1 MPGAYDSTPFVAAPA
16 ITHGLSNKK
25 RKHAEPDTESDVENI
40 NPQGMDLDKANSDN
54 EDDGRAKKKSRTGSE
69 APEMMWGTPQK
80 KGRMMTKMGS
90 PAKRRMT
97 GAGATTPKKG
107 GLSLARLNMLAR
119 PKERR

>member
-1 MPGAYDSTPFVAAPA
+1 MPGAYDSAPFIAAPG

-25 RKHAEPDTESDVENI
+25 RKHADPDTESEAENI
-40 NPQGMDLDKANSDN
+40 DPQGMDLDKTHSGD
-54 EDDGRAKKKSRTGSE
+54 EDDGRAKKKLRTGSE
-69 APEMMWGTPQK
+69 APDMMAGSPQK
-80 KGRMMTKMGS
+80 KGRTLTKNAS

-97 GAGATTPKKG
+97 GSGATTPKKG

>member
-1 MPGAYDSTPFVAAPA
+1 MPGAYDSAPFIAAPP

-25 RKHAEPDTESDVENI
+25 RKHADPDTESEAENI
-40 NPQGMDLDKANSDN
+40 DPQGMDLDKSHSGD
-54 EDDGRAKKKSRTGSE
+54 EDEGRAKKKIRTGSE
-69 APEMMWGTPQK
+69 APEVTK
-80 KGRMMTKMGS
+80 KGRMMTKNGS

-97 GAGATTPKKG
+97 GGGATTPKKG